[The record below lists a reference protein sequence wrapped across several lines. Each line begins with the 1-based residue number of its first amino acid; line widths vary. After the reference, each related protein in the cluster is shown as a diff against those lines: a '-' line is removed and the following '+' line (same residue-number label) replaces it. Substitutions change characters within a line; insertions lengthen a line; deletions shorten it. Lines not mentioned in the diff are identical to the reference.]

1 MIPWG
6 KRALGMAWLGL
17 ALIGILWLSGV
28 AGSAPTLNTTDTLV
42 RWQGEERAAEAQ
54 TLARGRIV
62 FVSERNGNPE
72 IYVMDATGGSVRRL
86 TRNNAR
92 DDSPAWSPDGRMI
105 AFVSE
110 RDGNREIYSMN
121 ASGGSLIRLTRNVA
135 TDESPAWSPDGR
147 QIAFVS
153 ERDGIPQIYVM
164 RADGGGVRRLTE
176 TDSAETQPMW
186 SPDGR
191 QIAFVSERDGNPEIY
206 VMRADGSNMRRLTSD
221 PSVDSA
227 PRWSPDGRMLLFV
240 SEREGAQLQIFS
252 MTSSGGDVKLISVVE
267 DSTTRNFAPAWSPDG
282 TWIAFTSNRDG
293 YEEIY
298 AMRADGS
305 GVRNLTRNRA
315 SDYSPSWAITS
326 PGSGGSNGGG
336 SPSATP
342 TPLGGGRQ
350 IGMNR

>member
-1 MIPWG
+1 MIPLG
-6 KRALGMAWLGL
+6 KRAVGAAWLGL
-17 ALIGILWLSGV
+17 ALIVALLLSSV
-28 AGSAPTLNTTDTLV
+28 ASSAPTLHTMDMMV
-42 RWQGEERAAEAQ
+42 RWQGEDSAAEPQ
-54 TLARGRIV
+54 TIARGRIA

-92 DDSPAWSPDGRMI
+92 DDSPVWSPDGRMI

-121 ASGGSLIRLTRNVA
+121 ASGGNLIRLTRNVA
-135 TDESPAWSPDGR
+135 TDDSPTWSPDGR

-153 ERDGIPQIYVM
+153 ERDGLPQIYVM
-164 RADGGGVRRLTE
+164 RADGGGVRRMTE

-206 VMRADGSNMRRLTSD
+206 VMRADGGSARRLTSD

-227 PRWSPDGRMLLFV
+227 PRWSPDGRRLLFV

-252 MTSSGGDVKLISVVE
+252 MTSSGGDVKLISATE
-267 DSTTRNFAPAWSPDG
+267 DNNTRNFAPTWSPDG

-305 GVRNLTRNRA
+305 GVRNLTRNRS

-326 PGSGGSNGGG
+326 PGSGGSGG
-336 SPSATP
+336 SPAATP